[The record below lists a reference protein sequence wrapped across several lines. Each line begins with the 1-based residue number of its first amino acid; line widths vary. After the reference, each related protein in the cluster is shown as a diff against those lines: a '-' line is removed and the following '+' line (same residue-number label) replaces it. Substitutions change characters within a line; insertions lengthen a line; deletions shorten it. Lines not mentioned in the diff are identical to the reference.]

1 MSTAVVKLLSNEPP
15 LPELDRDV
23 SEWIKLRGAA
33 VLARLG
39 SPGAKG
45 EVHQALLELLEGQ
58 EGRKMTLD
66 SRCQLA
72 ALMAMINYE
81 GASVD
86 AAATAEQTFGL
97 AVDVAEAEAKR
108 AKGYEDLQLG
118 GGFSGRSIRGFG
130 GRGGRGG
137 YNTYDDS
144 QAFDR
149 RILLTRLTN
158 LGAWLP
164 KARPLVPA
172 ERQPA
177 IDAILEA
184 TKQAV
189 DKASDKSTVDLDV
202 ARQVRTMATE
212 IKQAA
217 DPGAA
222 PAEEEP
228 DDVF

>member
-1 MSTAVVKLLSNEPP
+1 
-15 LPELDRDV
+15 
-23 SEWIKLRGAA
+23 
-33 VLARLG
+33 
-39 SPGAKG
+39 
-45 EVHQALLELLEGQ
+45 
-58 EGRKMTLD
+58 
-66 SRCQLA
+66 
-72 ALMAMINYE
+72 
-81 GASVD
+81 
-86 AAATAEQTFGL
+86 L